1 MRYTKPE
8 VLSTRKASATIQE
21 RQSSA
26 SSKPAGAYFDRHIP
40 PVSCTAL
47 AYEADE

>member
-1 MRYTKPE
+1 MRYNKPQ
-8 VLSTRKASATIQE
+8 VLTTLKASATIQ
-21 RQSSA
+21 QQGSSA
-26 SSKPAGAYFDRHIP
+26 SSKPTGAFLDRHIP